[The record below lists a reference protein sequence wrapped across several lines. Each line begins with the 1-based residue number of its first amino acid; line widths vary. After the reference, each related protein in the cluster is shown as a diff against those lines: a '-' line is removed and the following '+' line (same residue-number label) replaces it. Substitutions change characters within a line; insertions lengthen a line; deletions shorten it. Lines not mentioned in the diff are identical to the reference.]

1 MGLVFTERKGR
12 MRIAVVDDE
21 KLWLKRVEDFL
32 GNYYSDKEVDIACY
46 LSGKGFLDKNKR
58 YDIVLMDIEMPVVDG
73 FEAIER
79 YKARFPEAVI
89 IILTTHDEYMKKGF
103 IFEAF
108 RYVDKLAMDNELTE
122 ALKSAERK
130 LDGGKTMFLKVLR
143 VGEVAVKI
151 RDIIYIE
158 TMKRHVIVH
167 IKNDLLL
174 CGNTITEM
182 EKELADEGFFRV
194 HRSYLINLRCVDSFC
209 KTDIKMSNGD
219 MAMLSARRCAE
230 FKKYLMEYRYYIA
243 NG

>member
-1 MGLVFTERKGR
+1 M
-12 MRIAVVDDE
+12 
-21 KLWLKRVEDFL
+21 
-32 GNYYSDKEVDIACY
+32 DKE
-46 LSGKGFLDKNKR
+46 LS
-58 YDIVLMDIEMPVVDG
+58 
-73 FEAIER
+73 
-79 YKARFPEAVI
+79 
-89 IILTTHDEYMKKGF
+89 
-103 IFEAF
+103 
-108 RYVDKLAMDNELTE
+108 E

-167 IKNDLLL
+167 IKKDLLL
-174 CGNTITEM
+174 CGNTISEM
-182 EKELADEGFFRV
+182 EKELAEEGFFRV

-219 MAMLSARRCAE
+219 MAMLSARKSAE
-230 FKKYLMEYRYYIA
+230 FKKHLMEYRYYIA